1 MEATAI
7 VLAGGKNSRM
17 GKNKAFLQV
26 GQKTIIDGLVNELK
40 TSFNEIIISS
50 NDPELYDYLQVKVVK
65 DIIPGLGPLSG
76 MHSALQEAKY
86 DKSLILACDMPFLNL
101 QLAELLVQEAQGYD
115 IAIPKLDEHL
125 EPLFA
130 VYDKSCVEFIE
141 TCLKNN
147 ISKIIDFYPKVKVNY
162 LSWDRISELVGT
174 EDVFF
179 NVNTP
184 QDLQKARRLGNT
196 LLGGTNMKTMLPI
209 EEAQQLV
216 LSEIFNLPGEE
227 VELLQASGRILAEEV
242 TARDSLPPF
251 DRSAMDGYA
260 VRSDDLANKEVTL
273 EIIEDLPAGKVSE
286 HEVTKGTAVMLMTG
300 APVPKGADTVVK
312 REDVERAGNKA
323 IFTQQVKKGLNI
335 DPVASDVSQGEKLLK
350 SGAYLGPG
358 ELAILAS
365 QGYSS
370 VTVYKKPKV
379 AIVITG
385 DELLEVNETLVPGK
399 IRNSNRYMVAA
410 AVRETGAEPI
420 IYPSVPDKLEDTKE
434 LLKKAETEADLVI
447 STGGVSMGDF
457 DLVRKALTDIADEVL
472 FWKTKIKPGMPVFA
486 AKKGKTVFLGLSGK
500 PSGALLNFY
509 LLAQPAIKKLSGR
522 LTYLPAKFKARLQN
536 DFKKESRDR
545 TRYLWAQAVFN
556 EEWQVTH
563 KNDKKMNSLLG
574 YNALVEIPA
583 NSKPLQKGDLV
594 NIIYLGSELNVTNN

>member
-7 VLAGGKNSRM
+7 ILAGGKNSRM

-26 GQKTIIDGLVNELK
+26 GQKTIIDGLVNDLK
-40 TSFNEIIISS
+40 TSFSEIIISS
-50 NDPELYDYLQVKVVK
+50 NEPELYDYLQVKIVK

-76 MHSALQEAKY
+76 MHSALQKATFE
-86 DKSLILACDMPFLNL
+86 KSLILACDMPFLDM
-101 QLAELLVQEAQGYD
+101 QLAELLVQESQGYD
-115 IAIPKLDEHL
+115 IAIPKLDKHL

-130 VYDKSCVEFIE
+130 VYDKTCVKHIE
-141 TCLKNN
+141 ACLRNS

-162 LSWDRISELVGT
+162 LSWDMISELVGT

-184 QDLQKARRLGNT
+184 KDLQKARRLRNS
-196 LLGGTNMKTMLPI
+196 LLGGANMKTMLPI
-209 EEAQQLV
+209 KEAQQLV
-216 LSEIFNLPGEE
+216 LSEISKLPRED
-227 VELLQASGRILAEEV
+227 VKLLQASGRILAEEV
-242 TARDSLPPF
+242 NARDSLPPF

-260 VRSDDLANKEVTL
+260 LRSDDLANKEVTL

-286 HEVTKGTAVMLMTG
+286 QEVTKGTAVMLMTG

-312 REDVERAGNKA
+312 REDVKRVGNKA
-323 IFTQQVKKGLNI
+323 IFAQQVKKGLNI
-335 DPVASDVSQGEKLLK
+335 DPIASDVSQGEKLLN

-370 VTVYKKPKV
+370 VSVYKKPKV

-385 DELLEVNETLVPGK
+385 DELLEVHETLVPGK
-399 IRNSNRYMVAA
+399 IRNSNRYMMAA
-410 AVRETGAEPI
+410 AVMEIGAEPI
-420 IYPSVPDKLEDTKE
+420 IYPSVPDKLEETKE
-434 LLKKAETEADLVI
+434 LLMQAEIEADLVI

-472 FWKTKIKPGMPVFA
+472 FWKAKIKPGMPVFA
-486 AKKGKTVFLGLSGK
+486 AKKGNTVFLGLSGK

-509 LLAQPAIKKLSGR
+509 LLAQPTINKLSGR
-522 LTYLPAKFKARLQN
+522 LTYLPARFKARLQN
-536 DFKKESRDR
+536 DFNKGSGDR
-545 TRYLWAQAVFN
+545 TRYLWAQAIFN
-556 EEWQVTH
+556 DEWKVTH

-583 NSKPLQKGDLV
+583 ESKPLQKGDLV